1 MSSNTNDIVDTFLH
15 RAFHKKNYLIV
26 KKIINFEFLNKFY
39 TKYDKYNCDPFL
51 YSIKY
56 DWIDI
61 YESLNPIRCIWN
73 YKRDVCSALENCS
86 WKCIEYFLKK
96 DGIYT
101 EYLKN
106 ETFSYIIYNDKYFGK
121 NIDFK
126 NDLKLF
132 EKIVNLNKMYLT
144 THTDF
149 VNIEKTVLN
158 DIVLHKELMN
168 TYSSDLIHLNDK
180 NITERI
186 LIQNKL
192 EKQKKII
199 NGLKSIIATFEKCKC
214 QNIWKLHALFKKYNK
229 LTIFYENIL

>member
-1 MSSNTNDIVDTFLH
+1 
-15 RAFHKKNYLIV
+15 
-26 KKIINFEFLNKFY
+26 
-39 TKYDKYNCDPFL
+39 
-51 YSIKY
+51 
-56 DWIDI
+56 
-61 YESLNPIRCIWN
+61 
-73 YKRDVCSALENCS
+73 
-86 WKCIEYFLKK
+86 
-96 DGIYT
+96 
-101 EYLKN
+101 
-106 ETFSYIIYNDKYFGK
+106 
-121 NIDFK
+121 
-126 NDLKLF
+126 
-132 EKIVNLNKMYLT
+132 MYLT